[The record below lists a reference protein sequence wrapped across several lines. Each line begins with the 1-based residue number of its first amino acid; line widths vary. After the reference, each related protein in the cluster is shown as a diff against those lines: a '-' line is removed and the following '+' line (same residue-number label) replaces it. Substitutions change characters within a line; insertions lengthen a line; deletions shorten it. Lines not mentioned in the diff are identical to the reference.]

1 MAEESH
7 SENVLLEDEV
17 ADVEMFART
26 REQSPALHPGLR
38 IVVQQSKMGP
48 VAFFVGE
55 GVESLP
61 EGYFGIQGIGEERA
75 VRPLGE
81 LNFEEQIARHPGDD

>member
-1 MAEESH
+1 
-7 SENVLLEDEV
+7 
-17 ADVEMFART
+17 
-26 REQSPALHPGLR
+26 
-38 IVVQQSKMGP
+38 MGP